1 MPDNCIHDMP
11 RTSCAHCSGDIDLD
25 ELDSDQNFV
34 WQLLG
39 SEGQQLTISWLDGQ
53 NVPFNRKFTF
63 GMDGAS
69 LMIDCVVEI
78 TAFVASLNP
87 AALFNGA
94 VIRVVRD
101 DSIVVVRTFPDFT
114 LENGLTIHKPYIQL
128 ERGGGNWRF
137 RIAFGRVKAKGFLHY
152 QSAVRAWMSGR

>member
-1 MPDNCIHDMP
+1 MTDNCIHDSP
-11 RTSCAHCSGDIDLD
+11 KTLCAFCSGDIDLD
-25 ELDSDQNFV
+25 EPDSNFD
-34 WQLLG
+34 WTLLRG
-39 SEGQQLTISWLDGQ
+39 EGQQLTISWSDGQ

-63 GMDGAS
+63 GKDGAS

-87 AALFNGA
+87 AALFKGA

-101 DSIVVVRTFPDFT
+101 DSYVVVRTFPDFT
-114 LENGLTIHKPYIQL
+114 LENGLKIHKPYIQL